1 MNEKNRELCALI
13 SKMES
18 AEAANWLMQAYPI
31 ESKDYGEALL
41 LLPHRSWKRSDQK
54 RLAKYYFSK
63 LPFASSRGYEAFT
76 AFMSTKLILDCMKD
90 YLPKD
95 KNLLDLLHYN
105 AIPALMRAAKNEA
118 DRQLIQKFEEQI
130 IIYKSRL
137 IDNIHATFS

>member
-1 MNEKNRELCALI
+1 MSEKNRKLCAII

-18 AEAANWLMQAYPI
+18 AEAADWLMREYPI

-76 AFMSTKLILDCMKD
+76 AFMSTRLILDCMKE

-95 KNLLDLLHYN
+95 KGQLDLLRYN
-105 AIPALMRAAKNEA
+105 AVPALMRAAKNETGH
-118 DRQLIQKFEEQI
+118 QLIQDFEEQI
-130 IIYKSRL
+130 RIAKIGE
-137 IDNIHATFS
+137 